1 MLARI
6 WTTTAIATAVLGTL
20 IGGTD
25 PADCSKFAPPR
36 HLYKNASGHYFC
48 ARHRRPLVHGHV
60 FSMPWPL
67 PIIDFAADMRHVSD
81 CNPNSLYPYASLHRT
96 KEFSEAGVLEYCPEC
111 ERAVLAAVARIEA
124 DYRAHHH

>member
-6 WTTTAIATAVLGTL
+6 WATTTIATAVLGAVVAS
-20 IGGTD
+20 TD
-25 PADCSKFAPPR
+25 PGDCSKLAPPH
-36 HLYKNASGHYFC
+36 HLYKNASGQYCC
-48 ARHRRPLVHGHV
+48 ARHRRPLVSEHV
-60 FSMPWPL
+60 FSTPSPL

-111 ERAVLAAVARIEA
+111 ERAILAAVAQIEA
-124 DYRAHHH
+124 DYRVHHH